1 MRVFDKK
8 RHLQKKE
15 EIMQKCFDCY
25 AEHGLGNVGIKALG
39 KACGIASGSLY
50 TYFDDVDDLIVQS
63 TAYVM
68 SKVEDDF
75 MAIAPTS
82 VEDAMRFIDEV
93 PYWTAQKHGEKYRLM
108 YQVYTNPK
116 YINEG
121 KKFFDGV
128 NERYTEYAKML
139 EPKISIPHTVL
150 TPLIFILIRAC
161 VHYAMFEDEYYLKS
175 QISVLK
181 KAVAL
186 FAENEAKNR
195 I

>member
-1 MRVFDKK
+1 MRVFDRK

-25 AEHGLGNVGIKALG
+25 AEHGLGNVGLRAIG
-39 KACGIASGSLY
+39 KACGVASGSLY
-50 TYFDDVDDLIVQS
+50 TYFEDMDDLIVQS

-75 MAIAPTS
+75 MAITPTS

-139 EPKISIPHTVL
+139 EPKIGIPHEMI
-150 TPLIFILIRAC
+150 TPLIFI
-161 VHYAMFEDEYYLKS
+161 
-175 QISVLK
+175 
-181 KAVAL
+181 
-186 FAENEAKNR
+186 
-195 I
+195 

>member
-1 MRVFDKK
+1 MRVFDRK

-25 AEHGLGNVGIKALG
+25 AEHGLGNVGLRAIG
-39 KACGIASGSLY
+39 KACGVASGSLY
-50 TYFDDVDDLIVQS
+50 TYFEDMDDLIVQS

-75 MAIAPTS
+75 MAITPTS

-139 EPKISIPHTVL
+139 EPKIGIPHEMIM
-150 TPLIFILIRAC
+150 PLIFI
-161 VHYAMFEDEYYLKS
+161 
-175 QISVLK
+175 
-181 KAVAL
+181 
-186 FAENEAKNR
+186 
-195 I
+195 